1 MNEATQIILLHQLL
15 FQGMFFTK
23 NLLLRI
29 KLRKPIRGNNR
40 EASRAVAF
48 FVLFIFIALYLAWTG
63 SAFGALRIL
72 PDTGAT
78 SLCLLLLGFNM
89 AVAALSLK
97 DLGDSWRVGV
107 IQEQQT
113 QLIESGIYSVTRNP
127 YFLAYLLMFAGYTL
141 LLQNL
146 VLLAL
151 SFIGFFMVHAM
162 ILKEEAYLESVHGQA
177 YLDYKRRVSRYSP
190 LS

>member
-15 FQGMFFTK
+15 FQGMFFAK
-23 NLLLRI
+23 NLLLRL
-29 KLRKPIRGNNR
+29 KLGKPIRGNNR
-40 EASRAVAF
+40 EASLAVAF
-48 FVLFIFIALYLAWTG
+48 FVLFILIALYLAWTG
-63 SAFGALRIL
+63 SALGVLGIL
-72 PDTGAT
+72 PDTASTG
-78 SLCLLLLGFNM
+78 LCLLLIGLNM
-89 AVAALSLK
+89 VVAALSLK

-113 QLIESGIYSVTRNP
+113 ELIDSGIYSVTRNP
-127 YFLAYLLMFAGYTL
+127 YFLAYLLMFAAYTV

-146 VLLAL
+146 ILLAL

-177 YLDYKRRVSRYSP
+177 YLDYKYRVSRY
-190 LS
+190 LVL

>member
-1 MNEATQIILLHQLL
+1 MNETTQIILLHQLL

-23 NLLLRI
+23 NLLLRM

-40 EASRAVAF
+40 EASLAVAF
-48 FVLFIFIALYLAWTG
+48 FVLFIVIALYLAWTD
-63 SAFGALRIL
+63 SDFGALRIF
-72 PDTGAT
+72 PDTVSTG
-78 SLCLLLLGFNM
+78 LCLLLLGFNM
-89 AVAALSLK
+89 VVAALSLK

-113 QLIESGIYSVTRNP
+113 ELIESGIYRLTRNP
-127 YFLAYLLMFAGYTL
+127 YFLAYLLMFAAYIV

-151 SFIGFFMVHAM
+151 SFIGFFMVHSM
-162 ILKEEAYLESVHGQA
+162 ILKEEAYLKTTHGQA
-177 YLDYKRRVSRYSP
+177 YRDYQRRTPRY
-190 LS
+190 LLV